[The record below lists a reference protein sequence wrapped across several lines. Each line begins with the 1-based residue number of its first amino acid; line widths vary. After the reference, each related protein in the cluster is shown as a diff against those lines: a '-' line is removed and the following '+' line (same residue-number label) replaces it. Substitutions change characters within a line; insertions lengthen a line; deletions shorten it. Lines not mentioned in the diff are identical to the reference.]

1 MKTHR
6 RLVLLLALGA
16 VLGSALF
23 AAATAR
29 STPSA
34 VGLAAAASPCQGL
47 SGAFGTGCRKSEAE
61 CQALPAREASV
72 KTTCTAEV
80 ARGFAALKAALAA
93 CAALPASEA
102 TAKAEC
108 DAAESKALTNLEKST
123 ATAAGSGS
131 GSGSGTGTTSTTSTT
146 ATTPPAPPV
155 KGVSADAT
163 PVTGTVLVNGAPLT
177 KGASIPIGATVDTT
191 AGTVTI
197 ESVSPTGVQ
206 QHAQFH
212 GGVFKL
218 EQPSTGVT
226 ELVMMGGNFGVC
238 STKGTRRTQAA
249 TPKTTV
255 VRVLWGNG
263 HGSFTTEGRY
273 AAATVR
279 GTVWQTQD
287 RCDGTR
293 VYVQTGAV
301 SVLDRVLHKTITV
314 TAGHS
319 YLAKP

>member
-16 VLGSALF
+16 LLSAALF

-29 STPSA
+29 STPSILGVA
-34 VGLAAAASPCQGL
+34 TATNPCQNL
-47 SGAFGTGCRKSEAE
+47 SGAFGTGCRKAEAA
-61 CQALPAREASV
+61 CQAVPASKASI
-72 KTTCTAEV
+72 KTTCTSEV
-80 ARGFAALKAALAA
+80 TRGFAALASALAA

-102 TAKAEC
+102 TAKAAC
-108 DAAESKALTNLEKST
+108 DAAESKALTSLEKST
-123 ATAAGSGS
+123 ATRAGSGS
-131 GSGSGTGTTSTTSTT
+131 GSVAGSGTTTTTSTT

-155 KGVSADAT
+155 QGVSPDAT
-163 PVTGTVLVNGAPLT
+163 PVSGTVLVNGKTLT
-177 KGASIPIGATVDTT
+177 TGASIPIGATVDTT
-191 AGTVTI
+191 AGTVTL
-197 ESVSPTGVQ
+197 ESVSTTGVD

-218 EQPSTGVT
+218 EQSKHGVT
-226 ELVMMGGNFGVC
+226 ELVMKGGNFGVC

-249 TPKTTV
+249 TPTTTV

-301 SVLDRVLHKTITV
+301 SVLDRTLHKTVTV

-319 YLAKP
+319 YLAKS

>member
-1 MKTHR
+1 VKTHR
-6 RLVLLLALGA
+6 RPVLLVALGA
-16 VLGSALF
+16 LLSAALF

-34 VGLAAAASPCQGL
+34 VGLASATNPCQGL
-47 SGAFGTGCRKSEAE
+47 SGAFATGCRRAEAE
-61 CQALPAREASV
+61 CQALPASEASV
-72 KTTCTAEV
+72 KAACTTEL
-80 ARGFAALKAALAA
+80 ARGFAALAAALAA

-102 TAKAEC
+102 SAKAAC
-108 DAAESKALTNLEKST
+108 DAAESRALTSLEKST
-123 ATAAGSGS
+123 AATAGSGS
-131 GSGSGTGTTSTTSTT
+131 GTTSTTSTT
-146 ATTPPAPPV
+146 PPAPPV
-155 KGVSADAT
+155 QGVSADAT
-163 PVTGTVLVNGAPLT
+163 PVTGTVLVNGAALT

-197 ESVSPTGVQ
+197 ESVSPTGVV

-218 EQPSTGVT
+218 EQPSSGVT
-226 ELVMMGGNFGVC
+226 ELVMKGGNFGVC

-249 TPKTTV
+249 SPKTTV

-301 SVLDRVLHKTITV
+301 SVLDRTLNKTVTV

-319 YLAKP
+319 YLAKS

>member
-1 MKTHR
+1 MGGGNVKTH
-6 RLVLLLALGA
+6 RLVLLVALGA
-16 VLGSALF
+16 ALSTALF
-23 AAATAR
+23 AVSTAR

-34 VGLAAAASPCQGL
+34 LGLAAASNSCQGL
-47 SGAFGTGCRKSEAE
+47 SGAFATGCRKAVAE
-61 CQALPAREASV
+61 CQAVPASEASV
-72 KTTCTAEV
+72 KTACTAEV
-80 ARGFAALKAALAA
+80 ARGFAALATALAA

-102 TAKAEC
+102 SAKAAC
-108 DAAESKALTNLEKST
+108 DAAESKALTSIEKST
-123 ATAAGSGS
+123 AATAGA
-131 GSGSGTGTTSTTSTT
+131 GTGATTSTT
-146 ATTPPAPPV
+146 ATAPPAPPV

-163 PVTGTVLVNGAPLT
+163 PVTGTVLVNGKPLT

-197 ESVSPTGVQ
+197 ESVSSTGVE

-218 EQPSTGVT
+218 EQPPDGVT
-226 ELVMMGGNFGVC
+226 ELVMKGGSFAVC
-238 STKGTRRTQAA
+238 STKGVRRAQAA
-249 TPKTTV
+249 APKTTV
-255 VRVLWGNG
+255 VRVLWGDG

-293 VYVQTGAV
+293 VYVKTGAV
-301 SVLDRVLHKTITV
+301 SVLDRVLHKTVTV